1 MNLNQLFNF
10 ITMTSGRNCFMTVL
24 ALALS
29 SISVEALERLVV
41 FRDGTRIQINLPDF
55 EFALKIAQAGQDNRR
70 VTVSLG
76 ETSQVTFSEMPALK
90 RVDRI
95 KTALNELRHEQFAI
109 RESAANMLARLGSG
123 YRGLL
128 EDTLAS
134 SFDPEI
140 KWRLRRVLKEL
151 PIYTT
156 DDFDRVRIKNKSYV
170 GEFSQWNIAATFRGS
185 DITLNRTTVKSITAP
200 NSTSGTKTLTHPI
213 TDLTD
218 QLVPLTVS
226 KIDFERRPSGKIL
239 RAGEN
244 IHQAFVDWGAVF
256 STSISRSF
264 VSVNRYNIEGAGG
277 GMSAAT
283 HDPLY
288 EGELTIR
295 FCKPGSVEKPAG
307 VTFAG
312 CWLGVVK
319 PGGTSLIAYN
329 EEDKEIGR
337 VETSKKGSQFLGIKS
352 NVAIA
357 KIMLVPN
364 PSIDTNFAIDDLI
377 FEAPSPLAG
386 ALNPSLFSVTLN
398 DGSKISCKSIETRD
412 FSDQNSEF
420 LILRPGVSFT
430 DEISVSADHVV
441 NIFPP
446 SAKHQAIERQPGSPW
461 CKLID
466 GSQIILEPSTNGML
480 FSKIGNFTAE
490 QLPLSSIWSPS
501 RKLQASPREEL
512 SIPNGGAAIIMRTDP
527 LYLNSYKLSEGKF
540 SGIRP
545 DGAMVNYS
553 YKRLPTIWIRNK
565 LDLHP
570 SSGRIELIDGQ
581 KIHFG
586 ETCLTTSCKVQPRG
600 INLIFDAD
608 LLPATINKTP
618 ITLGF
623 STIRA
628 VYFK

>member
-1 MNLNQLFNF
+1 
-10 ITMTSGRNCFMTVL
+10 MTAL

-29 SISVEALERLVV
+29 SSSVDALEKLVV
-41 FRDGTRIQINLPDF
+41 FRDGTRIQMNLPDF
-55 EFALKIAQAGQDNRR
+55 EFALKTAQAGQDNRR
-70 VTVSLG
+70 LTVSLG
-76 ETSQVTFSEMPALK
+76 ATSQVTFSEMPALK
-90 RVDRI
+90 RVERI
-95 KTALNELRHEQFAI
+95 KTALNELHHEQFAI

-128 EDTLAS
+128 EETLAS

-151 PIYTT
+151 PIYAT
-156 DDFDRVRIKNKSYV
+156 DDFDRVRIKGESYV
-170 GEFSQWNIAATFRGS
+170 GEFSEWNIAANYRDS
-185 DITLNRTTVKSITAP
+185 EITLNRATVKSITDP
-200 NSTSGTKTLTHPI
+200 NSTSTQKTLIRSI
-213 TDLTD
+213 TNVTD

-244 IHQAFVDWGAVF
+244 IHQAFVDWGALF

-288 EGELTIR
+288 EGVMTIR
-295 FCKPGSVEKPAG
+295 FCKPGSATTPAG

-337 VETSKKGSQFLGIKS
+337 VETSKKGTQFLGIKS

-357 KIMLVPN
+357 KIMIVPN

-377 FEAPSPLAG
+377 FDAPSPLAG
-386 ALNPSLFSVTLN
+386 ALSPSLFSVTLN
-398 DGSKISCKSIETRD
+398 DGSKISCKSIETKGA
-412 FSDQNSEF
+412 SNQNSNS
-420 LILRPGVSFT
+420 LVLRPGASFT
-430 DEISVSADHVV
+430 DEINIPAGHVIKV
-441 NIFPP
+441 FPP
-446 SAKHQAIERQPGSPW
+446 SARQQATERQPGSPW
-461 CKLID
+461 CKLVD
-466 GSQIILEPSTNGML
+466 GSQIILEQSTNGKL
-480 FSKIGNFTAE
+480 LSKIGNFTAE

-501 RKLQASPREEL
+501 RKLQEPPKGL
-512 SIPNGGAAIIMRTDP
+512 SIPNGGAAIIMRADP
-527 LYLNSYKLSEGKF
+527 LYLNSYTLSDGKF

-545 DGAMVNYS
+545 DGATVNYS
-553 YKRLPTIWIRNK
+553 YKRLPTIWVRK
-565 LDLHP
+565 GSGAPP

-581 KIHFG
+581 EILFG
-586 ETCLTTSCKVQPRG
+586 ETCLTKSCIVQARG

-608 LLPATINKTP
+608 LLPATIKKP
-618 ITLGF
+618 SFHLGY
-623 STIRA
+623 SVIRA
-628 VYFK
+628 VHFK